1 MIRSMTGYGR
11 GEQSGKISWVVEI
24 RSVNHRFLE
33 IFVKLPRA
41 WLLMEEKIKSFIKGR
56 ISRGRV
62 DVFVNMSCE
71 NLPMNIKFDKSAV
84 RNYYNKLMEI
94 KQETGFEGPV
104 SLPLLSMMPD
114 LFSIEE
120 EMPQEQELWE
130 MLKPALDQAVKNL
143 IIMREMEGQTLWND
157 IIARL
162 DIIDEKVDF
171 ISKRTD
177 AVIEEYRKR
186 LVQNVERVLKD
197 ISLERDRIE
206 AEVVLFAER
215 SNITEELVRLKSH
228 IGQMRNLEQVDD
240 SVGKKADF
248 IIQEMYREANTIASK
263 SPDYDISM
271 RIIEIK
277 SELEKIREQ
286 VQNIE

>member
-33 IFVKLPRA
+33 IFVKLPRT
-41 WLLMEEKIKSFIKGR
+41 WLLLEEKIKSFIKGK

-62 DVFVNMSCE
+62 DVFVNLSCE
-71 NLPMNIKFDKSAV
+71 NFPMNIKIDKSAV

-104 SLPLLSMMPD
+104 SLSLLSMMPD

-130 MLKPALDQAVKNL
+130 MLEPALDLAVKNM
-143 IIMREMEGQTLWND
+143 IIMREKEGENLWHD
-157 IIARL
+157 IVTRL
-162 DIIDEKVDF
+162 DLIDGKVDF
-171 ISKRTD
+171 IGERTD
-177 AVIEEYRKR
+177 MVVEEYRKR
-186 LVQNVERVLKD
+186 LAQDVERVLKD
-197 ISLERDRIE
+197 VTLERDRIE
-206 AEVVLFAER
+206 TEVVFFAER
-215 SNITEELVRLKSH
+215 SNITEELIRLKSH
-228 IGQMRNLEQVDD
+228 IRQMKNLEQAND

-263 SPDYDISM
+263 SSDYDISKE
-271 RIIEIK
+271 IIEIK

>member
-33 IFVKLPRA
+33 IFVKLPRT
-41 WLLMEEKIKSFIKGR
+41 WLLLEEKIKSFIKGK

-62 DVFVNMSCE
+62 DVFVNLSCE
-71 NLPMNIKFDKSAV
+71 NFPMNIKIDKSAV

-104 SLPLLSMMPD
+104 SLSLLSMMPD

-130 MLKPALDQAVKNL
+130 MLEPALDLAVKNM
-143 IIMREMEGQTLWND
+143 IIMREREGENLWHD
-157 IIARL
+157 IVTRL
-162 DIIDEKVDF
+162 DLIDGKVDF
-171 ISKRTD
+171 IGERTD
-177 AVIEEYRKR
+177 MVVEEYRKR
-186 LVQNVERVLKD
+186 LAQDVERVLKD
-197 ISLERDRIE
+197 VTLERDRIE
-206 AEVVLFAER
+206 TEVVFFAER
-215 SNITEELVRLKSH
+215 SNITEELIRLKSH
-228 IGQMRNLEQVDD
+228 IRQMKNLEQAND

-263 SPDYDISM
+263 SSDYDISKE
-271 RIIEIK
+271 IIEIK